1 MKKKISEIYKLIMGK
16 EMGILPGGLAFS
28 LFLSIIPILT
38 LIFFIFTSFNLQ
50 MDVIQNFM
58 NSTFPKGVVDL
69 LQPIFTDTITLNSL
83 ITLLFG
89 IFVSANGCNSI
100 ILASNTIYNVKNAS
114 LLKRIIKSLILTICI
129 ILLFGFIII
138 VPLLGKSILNLIS
151 NFTSVFSNSEL
162 LVNILYYVF
171 QIPISLLVIFFFIKL
186 VYTIAPDDNIPCN
199 YVTKGAIFTTI
210 TWLII
215 TYIFSYYINNIAK
228 YDLVYGNLANIVM
241 LLLWFYALAYV
252 FVLGLYLNKNSS
264 EAGIEKTNSIK
275 LDEIRKKVKD
285 DKYGK

>member
-28 LFLSIIPILT
+28 FFLSIIPILT
-38 LIFFIFTSFNLQ
+38 LIFFIATSFNLP
-50 MDVIQNFM
+50 MDAIQNFM

-186 VYTIAPDDNIPCN
+186 VYTIAPDDNIPSK